1 MAPHAPL
8 AKHTWTW
15 HHKHILHN
23 FLVFSRNYAFSLFF
37 KCKAAELSEPFGR
50 RTKAFSCSSLP
61 SFAVSCLVSLSW
73 ILSNVPLSLYLPHPE
88 SILDHIALPNMS
100 PCIRLMVWCCL
111 MLSWFQWETEGISHT
126 TEQGMFRFWLDDA
139 TNWLSCKLSE
149 SESVKLNC
157 NKCRALNLR
166 AKSAEWKFLASGIY
180 ELEIGLRKFQKWSG
194 KLVEAFF
201 FVSLLEKVSRKINV
215 KLNRIKREKLL
226 NFKAKNFCNVVSFR
240 RKNIMK
246 SSSYARQNSDF
257 RKCLSLKCVL
267 YLSTS
272 RAMPSRLPSNKYPC
286 STESQQLSDA
296 SWSHSGLGS
305 KIPPLFSFT
314 VKTWLNVNCFVR
326 ECALLRNGRGLR
338 ASSFCVG
345 LMFFCCF

>member
-1 MAPHAPL
+1 M
-8 AKHTWTW
+8 
-15 HHKHILHN
+15 
-23 FLVFSRNYAFSLFF
+23 
-37 KCKAAELSEPFGR
+37 
-50 RTKAFSCSSLP
+50 SSIE
-61 SFAVSCLVSLSW
+61 FA
-73 ILSNVPLSLYLPHPE
+73 
-88 SILDHIALPNMS
+88 
-100 PCIRLMVWCCL
+100 R
-111 MLSWFQWETEGISHT
+111 
-126 TEQGMFRFWLDDA
+126 
-139 TNWLSCKLSE
+139 K
-149 SESVKLNC
+149 
-157 NKCRALNLR
+157 KCRM
-166 AKSAEWKFLASGIY
+166 
-180 ELEIGLRKFQKWSG
+180 EISG
-194 KLVEAFF
+194 KRNLWARNWVAKISKMKWKTCWSFF
-201 FVSLLEKVSRKINV
+201 FVSLLEKVLRKINV

-257 RKCLSLKCVL
+257 QKCLSLKCVL

-345 LMFFCCF
+345 LMFFLLFLMSIIVSFRSSNSYLISFA